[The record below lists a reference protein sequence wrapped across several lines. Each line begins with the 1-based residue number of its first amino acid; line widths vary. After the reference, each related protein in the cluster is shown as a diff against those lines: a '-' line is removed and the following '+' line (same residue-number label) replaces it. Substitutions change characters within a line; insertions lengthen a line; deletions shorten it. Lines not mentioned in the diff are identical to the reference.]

1 MEPVSRFQAWR
12 RDRNIPDNL
21 KTPSIISMMHYF
33 SAMGY
38 MNFASFFKSTS

>member
-21 KTPSIISMMHYF
+21 KNTFDYF
-33 SAMGY
+33 DDALLFGY
-38 MNFASFFKSTS
+38 GIYEFRKFL